1 MLKKSLIVLVVLGA
15 GAVFFLVTVL
25 LLIPSDLIMAAVRE
39 RLQAGPGLILT
50 EQSAERVFPFG
61 IRARG
66 LLLSTSDRGG
76 EGLLYLDTLSA
87 RLSLLSILSGGVKA
101 EIDATVASGSLK
113 GYVLLK
119 INRTE
124 VYIEVEDIDFDAVPA
139 FLNAGFEGGGSF
151 DGRLEL
157 TLPPSTCPEGTLRAK
172 GFGMDSA
179 ALRVMGFR
187 LPFGRITDAGL
198 RAELKDCRARIRD
211 FWIDGSNMS
220 ARVGGLVSL
229 GKPLQQSRLDLEI
242 EVIPREGGGEEAGL
256 LLLLRPYRR
265 SANYYSIKV
274 RGTLGSPVL
283 GP

>member
-1 MLKKSLIVLVVLGA
+1 MLKRFLLVFVVLGA
-15 GAVFFLVTVL
+15 GAVLFSTTVL
-25 LLIPSDLIMAAVRE
+25 LLIPSELIMGSVKQ

-61 IRARG
+61 IKARG

-76 EGLLYLDTLSA
+76 KDLLYLDTLSA

-101 EIDATVASGSLK
+101 EFNATTARGSLK

-124 VYIEVEDIDFDAVPA
+124 VDIEVKDIDLDVVPA
-139 FLNAGFEGGGSF
+139 FLNAGLEGGGSF

-157 TLPPSTCPEGTLRAK
+157 TFPSSTCPEGTLRAK
-172 GFGMDSA
+172 GFGMDPD
-179 ALRVMGFR
+179 ALGIMGFR

-198 RAELKDCRARIRD
+198 RAELKDCRASIRAL
-211 FWIDGSNMS
+211 WIDGSNMS
-220 ARVGGLVSL
+220 ARVSGLVTL
-229 GKPLQQSRLDLEI
+229 VKPVQQSRLALDI
-242 EVIPREGGGEEAGL
+242 EVIPRKGAAEKPGL
-256 LLLLRPYRR
+256 LLLLGPYRR
-265 SANYYSIKV
+265 SANYYSMKV
-274 RGTLGSPVL
+274 SGTLGSPVL